1 MTAAVVSLA
10 CVSGVLSLVLSF
22 TVKVQKSERDDWAHE
37 RRQLV
42 DRAIARHTGEVIA
55 LDRAEKSTPK
65 PPEPERLIEGL
76 S

>member
-1 MTAAVVSLA
+1 MTTAVVALS

-22 TVKVQKSERDDWAHE
+22 TVKIQRDEREDWHKE

-55 LDRAEKSTPK
+55 LDRAEKITPK
-65 PPEPERLIEGL
+65 QPEPERFIEGL